1 MSIDRRL
8 LAIIGRRFPAIYDV
22 RFPRG
27 PLSVAG
33 QSRLSEVALNP
44 QPLPPHEIGAAV
56 ASEFIR
62 LAWLSEKFGQ
72 DPGLALSELDDWC
85 PTVPK
90 RPRFPTWW
98 PPIPEPDP
106 EPDWFVDFHLGFAT
120 RLAVASGEVESSRLS
135 ESIDRALERSV
146 SSIEMAIG

>member
-1 MSIDRRL
+1 MSIGRCL

-27 PLSVAG
+27 PLSIAG

-62 LAWLSEKFGQ
+62 LAWLSE
-72 DPGLALSELDDWC
+72 
-85 PTVPK
+85 
-90 RPRFPTWW
+90 
-98 PPIPEPDP
+98 
-106 EPDWFVDFHLGFAT
+106 
-120 RLAVASGEVESSRLS
+120 
-135 ESIDRALERSV
+135 SIDRALERSV